1 MVPML
6 IAYLWNNDTPT
17 TLGSLPGGVSSSA
30 FRINE
35 VGHSAG
41 VIYLDPSVDA
51 NIPVRFDGTTAT
63 PLQVF
68 GGGTQMYGTTA
79 YAINNQDVLVGE
91 TWSEKF
97 LYIRPVRWDGT
108 AITDLGTLG
117 GRYGSA
123 VAINDSGQIHGLSN
137 TAFDEAIHATL
148 WDNGAIIDLG
158 TLGGSTSSIN
168 DNNNLA
174 QAVGASMIEGDK
186 TWRATLWNG
195 TTITELPSLGG
206 TGTFAMATSINNL
219 GDIVGQ
225 VENGH
230 ATLWKDG
237 QVIDLNDFLPAD
249 LVAAGW
255 ILNNA
260 GDINDD
266 GVIVGGAFNPL
277 NGDAIASFKLTPTTV
292 PVPGAVWLFVSAL
305 AGMISFKQHKTMKT
319 V

>member
-1 MVPML
+1 ML

-174 QAVGASMIEGDK
+174 QAVGAFGTEPQSPSYPAWAERVLSQWPHRSIIS
-186 TWRATLWNG
+186 ATLW
-195 TTITELPSLGG
+195 
-206 TGTFAMATSINNL
+206 ARWKMATRHC
-219 GDIVGQ
+219 G
-225 VENGH
+225 
-230 ATLWKDG
+230 
-237 QVIDLNDFLPAD
+237 
-249 LVAAGW
+249 
-255 ILNNA
+255 
-260 GDINDD
+260 
-266 GVIVGGAFNPL
+266 
-277 NGDAIASFKLTPTTV
+277 
-292 PVPGAVWLFVSAL
+292 
-305 AGMISFKQHKTMKT
+305 KTAK
-319 V
+319 